1 MFHQPYPIEEQRRPL
16 FSGILTQDV
25 QEVPCRGQVVCG
37 GGRGEP
43 LGLIQLRLVVA
54 LSVQTRR
61 IPKAIHTQ
69 ERLRIRNIPRSS
81 AILRVI
87 PEAPPL
93 YPRLFRGQ
101 GQPATIQISLHSL
114 PIRFLLPFPRK
125 HRNTKLRRVQHRLIC
140 LFPLFLQPIMR
151 QQRFVQRITTQ
162 LRNVAPRPSMKRPSS
177 ALQSHPPSSPQQNF
191 VPPSLPRSMKPPS
204 VIASRRHR
212 RRRHQVLF
220 RRPLNLKSNCLLP
233 HFLFH
238 HRKLRGRSHLQN
250 QSCYLM
256 KSPRKGERSILRVF
270 WHPQPSQQ
278 FRRLLVAIMEM
289 RSLLDRRIFPCL
301 HRCIRHLLPA

>member
-1 MFHQPYPIEEQRRPL
+1 MFHLPCLIEEQRRPP
-16 FSGILTQDV
+16 FSEILIQDV
-25 QEVPCRGQVVCG
+25 REVHCRGQVVCG
-37 GGRGEP
+37 GGRGG
-43 LGLIQLRLVVA
+43 LRGLIQPHLAVA
-54 LSVQTRR
+54 PSAQTRR
-61 IPKAIHTQ
+61 IRKALRTR

-125 HRNTKLRRVQHRLIC
+125 HRNTKLRRAQHRLIC
-140 LFPLFLQPIMR
+140 LFPLFLPPITR
-151 QQRFVQRITTQ
+151 LQRSVQRTTTQ
-162 LRNVAPRPSMKRPSS
+162 PRNVAPRPSMKRPSS
-177 ALQSHPPSSPQQNF
+177 ALQSHPPSSPLQNF
-191 VPPSLPRSMKPPS
+191 VLPSLPQSMKPPS

-212 RRRHQVLF
+212 RRRHQALF
-220 RRPLNLKSNCLLP
+220 RQPLNLKSSCLLP
-233 HFLFH
+233 HFLFR

-256 KSPRKGERSILRVF
+256 KSPRKGERSILRAF

-289 RSLLDRRIFPCL
+289 RSLLDQRIFPCL